1 MRRLFLTPLIALIYS
16 PALADVD
23 PKIHDICLPAADY
36 KGCVSANQP
45 QIKLQS
51 SPKTEE
57 TNNLPHKKEKNKLS
71 QYGIVDYQSA
81 VIWCRRKISGNLTR
95 TRANQVKSI
104 LDGFCR
110 RDFIPLLQSQSGA
123 LCEDCDLDPNIIFTN
138 LIENIINQ
146 DLKEPTES
154 TESTEPTELTE
165 LTELTESTEFENSLV
180 EEGLPNINNQNDI
193 AKKKNLP
200 TITNHSTDKI
210 KGVYLTGN
218 IGISQISDGDVEE
231 IASDIEFDSGANL
244 EIGVG
249 YDLGKTRLETTW
261 ERSDSQDNSID
272 KTTRVNSFLASVI
285 YDFEN
290 NSRWTPFAGVSIGS
304 SNVEINN
311 ENASSISYGV
321 QTGLG
326 YQSSDKVEFFIKINR
341 MVINKLD
348 FSSTDVKNANT
359 TGVRIGARFA
369 F

>member
-138 LIENIINQ
+138 LLDNIINN
-146 DLKEPTES
+146 DVE
-154 TESTEPTELTE
+154 EPTELTD
-165 LTELTESTEFENSLV
+165 FENNLSEKTLYV
-180 EEGLPNINNQNDI
+180 NDLPNISNQNDT
-193 AKKKNLP
+193 AKQKILP
-200 TITNHSTDKI
+200 TITNQSTDKI
-210 KGVYLTGN
+210 KGVYMTGS
-218 IGISQISDGDVEE
+218 IGLSKIGDTDVEG
-231 IASDIEFDSGANL
+231 IASDIEFDSGANF

-261 ERSDSQDNSID
+261 ERSNSQGASWLGYSID
-272 KTTRVNSFLASVI
+272 SKAIANSFLASVI

-311 ENASSISYGV
+311 ENASSITYGV

-326 YQSSDKVEFFIKINR
+326 YQSSDKVEFYIKINR
-341 MVINKLD
+341 IVAEQLD
-348 FSSTDVKNANT
+348 FSSTDVTTANT

>member
-57 TNNLPHKKEKNKLS
+57 TNQLIHKQEKKKLS
-71 QYGIVDYQSA
+71 HYGIVDYQSA
-81 VIWCRRKISGNLTR
+81 VIWCRRKISGNLTP
-95 TRANQVKSI
+95 TRANQVKSVV
-104 LDGFCR
+104 DGLCR
-110 RDFIPLLQSQSGA
+110 KDFIPLLQSPSGE

-138 LIENIINQ
+138 LTENIMNN
-146 DLKEPTES
+146 DMEEPIES
-154 TESTEPTELTE
+154 TD
-165 LTELTESTEFENSLV
+165 FENSLI
-180 EEGLPNINNQNDI
+180 EEGLPNINNQNDT

-200 TITNHSTDKI
+200 TITNQSTNQI
-210 KGVYLTGN
+210 KGVYMTGS
-218 IGISQISDGDVEE
+218 IGLSKIGDTDVEG
-231 IASDIEFDSGANL
+231 IASDIEFDSGANF

-261 ERSDSQDNSID
+261 ERSTSQGASWLGYSID
-272 KTTRVNSFLASVI
+272 STAIANSFLASAI

-304 SNVEINN
+304 SNVEIDN

-321 QTGLG
+321 QTGIG
-326 YQSSDKVEFFIKINR
+326 YQSSDKVEFFMKINR
-341 MVINKLD
+341 IVADKLD
-348 FSSTDVKNANT
+348 FSTIDVTNANT
-359 TGVRIGARFA
+359 TSIKIGTRFA